1 MKAFVFTDQALKSEA
16 GRFVWLEIDT
26 EKAKNAAIRKR
37 LGIVAL
43 PTFFVVDPADEKV
56 VMRVIGGMN
65 ITQLQKMLADGRAL
79 TGGGS
84 LAGGSSADAAL
95 AKAERLNGEGD
106 DAAAAPAYLEAVKLA
121 PANWPSYGRAVESAM
136 WSLSQIDSNAA
147 AVALA
152 KEAMPRV
159 TNTVS
164 SANVAAS
171 GLGAALAL
179 PEGTPGRAQDVAM
192 FEKQVRAAL
201 DDPKLPLAG
210 DDRSGLYISLLDARS
225 DAKDSVGAHQVAE
238 EWSKFLD
245 GEAAKAKTP
254 AERMVFDSHRLSAY
268 MEIGHPEKAIPML
281 EQSQRDAPDD
291 YNPPARLAIA
301 YRAMKKYPEAI
312 AASDR
317 ALAKVYGPRTL
328 GLLNTRTDI
337 YLGMQDTLSARKTV
351 ERALAT
357 VEGLPAEQRSERTVA
372 SLKKRLATLTPA
384 AQ

>member
-1 MKAFVFTDQALKSEA
+1 MKAFVFTDKALTSEA

-65 ITQLQKMLADGRAL
+65 ISQLQKMLADGKAL
-79 TGGGS
+79 TGGGA
-84 LAGGSSADAAL
+84 LAGGTSADAAL
-95 AKAERLNGEGD
+95 ANAERLNGEGN
-106 DAAAAPAYLEAVKLA
+106 DAAAAPAYLAAVQQA
-121 PANWPSYGRAVESAM
+121 PAGWPSYGRAVESAL

-159 TNTVS
+159 AGTVS
-164 SANVAAS
+164 YANVAAS
-171 GLGAALAL
+171 GLGSALAL
-179 PEGTPGRAQDVAM
+179 PEETPGRAADVAM
-192 FEKQVRAAL
+192 FEKEVRAAL
-201 DDPKLPLAG
+201 ADPRLPLSG
-210 DDRSGLYISLLDARS
+210 DDRSGLYISLLDARN

-238 EWSKFLD
+238 QWSKFLD
-245 GEAAKAKTP
+245 GEAARAKTP
-254 AERMVFDSHRLSAY
+254 QERMVYDPHRLSAY
-268 MEIGHPEKAIPML
+268 IEIGHPERAIPML
-281 EQSQRDAPDD
+281 EQSQKDAPND

-301 YRAMKKYPEAI
+301 YRNMKKYPEAI

-317 ALAKVYGPRTL
+317 ALSMVYGPRTL
-328 GLLNTRTDI
+328 TVLNARTDI
-337 YLGMQDTLSARKTV
+337 YLAMQDTLSARKTV
-351 ERALAT
+351 EKAITTA
-357 VEGLPAEQRSERTVA
+357 ENLPPETRSDRTIA

-384 AQ
+384 TQ

>member
-1 MKAFVFTDQALKSEA
+1 MKAFVFTDQALTSEA

-43 PTFFVVDPADEKV
+43 PTFFVVDPADEKI

-65 ITQLQKMLADGRAL
+65 ITQLQKMLADGKAL
-79 TGGGS
+79 TGGGA
-84 LAGGSSADAAL
+84 LAGGSAADAAL

-106 DAAAAPAYLEAVKLA
+106 DAAAASAYLEAVKLA
-121 PANWPSYGRAVESAM
+121 PASWPSYGRAVESAL

-152 KEAMPRV
+152 KEAWPRV
-159 TNTVS
+159 DNTVS

-171 GLGAALAL
+171 GLGSALAL
-179 PEGTPGRAQDVAM
+179 PEGTPGRAEDVAM
-192 FEKQVRAAL
+192 FEKEVRAAL

-210 DDRSGLYISLLDARS
+210 DDRSGLYISLLDARN
-225 DAKDSVGAHQVAE
+225 DVKDSVGAHRVAE

-254 AERMVFDSHRLSAY
+254 AERMVFDSHRLAAY
-268 MEIGHPEKAIPML
+268 IEIGHPEKAIPML
-281 EQSQRDAPDD
+281 EQSQKDAPDD
-291 YNPPARLAIA
+291 YNPPARMAAA
-301 YRAMKKYPEAI
+301 YRAMKKWPEAI

-317 ALAKVYGPRTL
+317 ALQRVYGPRTL
-328 GLLNTRTDI
+328 NVLNSRTEI
-337 YLGMQDTLSARKTV
+337 YLGMQDTVSARKTI
-351 ERALAT
+351 EKAIAT
-357 VEGLPAEQRSERTVA
+357 VEGLPAEQRSDRTVA